1 MSAAIDRIAR
11 TCELLADEDDRR
23 FNRCLV
29 ALRRSGRDVQ
39 FNGYIGY
46 KRLRNL
52 AIIPAYWVLNKL
64 VRL

>member
-1 MSAAIDRIAR
+1 MSATIDRMAR

-29 ALRRSGRDVQ
+29 AMRRSGRDVQ

-46 KRLRNL
+46 KRIRNIV
-52 AIIPAYWVLNKL
+52 IIPVCWVLNKL
-64 VRL
+64 VSA